1 MGLSSV
7 RKTGLRTSKSK
18 WWHYRHYLHNDFII
32 QEIPDDDRHPQQ
44 QVLAVYN
51 DAANAELAKQKR
63 DDIARLLYRVNTKS
77 VYPYIKLT

>member
-1 MGLSSV
+1 MRLKQV
-7 RKTGLRTSKSK
+7 QRERDLVLAFCIL
-18 WWHYRHYLHNDFII
+18 HNFCYLHNDFII

-77 VYPYIKLT
+77 VLQKKKEK